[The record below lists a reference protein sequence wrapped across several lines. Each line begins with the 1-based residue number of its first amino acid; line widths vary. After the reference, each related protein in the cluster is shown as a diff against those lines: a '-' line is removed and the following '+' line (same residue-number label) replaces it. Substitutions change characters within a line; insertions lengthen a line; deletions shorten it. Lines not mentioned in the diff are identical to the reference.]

1 MSESTV
7 YVHDPDDDA
16 IAVDDG
22 HPYPDDLDITDEG
35 PIDDTDPDGDEWIC
49 NE

>member
-16 IAVDDG
+16 IAVDDAARPDIRQAMGG
-22 HPYPDDLDITDEG
+22 HDAGNQNSSDKQ
-35 PIDDTDPDGDEWIC
+35 
-49 NE
+49 